1 MAVEMVGMQEREQSG
16 QVKFQMEFNKWQE
29 EEKPA

>member
-1 MAVEMVGMQEREQSG
+1 MVGMQEREQSG
-16 QVKFQMEFNKWQE
+16 QVKFQMGFDKWQE